1 MAVRFDGVVLATAAL
16 LVATVVFAAPSR
28 VLEAKPPK
36 AIPDFELT
44 DQDDKT
50 FRLSQLRGSPVLLFF
65 GFTHC
70 PDVCPL
76 TLGQLQVIA
85 SSPDKAVRQARVV
98 MVSVDGDRDKPADLK
113 RYLATVSP
121 DFVGLTG
128 DPRRVRD
135 IAAQFSAV
143 FFKGAPTDRSG
154 KYLVE
159 HTSQVYLLDRQGRLR
174 STFFNATVDAMTSA
188 TRLVAL
194 EKN

>member
-1 MAVRFDGVVLATAAL
+1 MEVRFDGV
-16 LVATVVFAAPSR
+16 LVATVLLLAATVTFAAPSR

-44 DQDDKT
+44 DQSGKA
-50 FRLSQLRGSPVLLFF
+50 FRLSQLRGAPVLLFF

-76 TLGQLQVIA
+76 TLGQLQLVA

-98 MVSVDGDRDKPADLK
+98 MVSVDGDRDQPADLK
-113 RYLATVSP
+113 RYLGLVSA
-121 DFVGLTG
+121 DFIGLTG

-135 IAAQFSAV
+135 IAARFYAV
-143 FFKGAPTDRSG
+143 FFKGGPTDRSG
-154 KYLVE
+154 NYLVE
-159 HTSQVYLLDRQGRLR
+159 HTSQVYLLDRQGRLH
-174 STFFNATVDAMTSA
+174 STFFNATVDAMIDA
-188 TRLVAL
+188 TRKVAL

>member
-1 MAVRFDGVVLATAAL
+1 VRFDSVLLATLAL
-16 LVATVVFAAPSR
+16 LAATTIWAGPAR
-28 VLEAKPPK
+28 VLEASPPK
-36 AIPDFELT
+36 ALPDFELT
-44 DQDDKT
+44 NQDGQP
-50 FRLSQLRGSPVLLFF
+50 FRLSTLRGSPVLLFF
-65 GFTHC
+65 GFANC

-76 TLGQLQVIA
+76 TLGQLQMIA
-85 SSPDKAVRQARVV
+85 KSPDKAVRQARVV

-113 RYLATVSP
+113 RYLGSVSP

-128 DPRRVRD
+128 DPRKVRD

-174 STFFNATVDAMTSA
+174 STFFNATVDAMTDA
-188 TRLVAL
+188 TRVVAL
-194 EKN
+194 EKP